1 MKRLRTNYAGR
12 ERKANRIANEALM
25 CQYLI
30 RGSGAGGA
38 RISRI
43 QELRLFSAL
52 GIHCDGTARTSCSS
66 IPGCTCSVHSNATL
80 VALPRGCCTY
90 SVHSKSVAHQVNRE
104 YHPAVS
110 LRASYTSDH
119 RSQAA
124 ALHKT
129 FQNATQFIESR
140 ARKQSVQSKTR

>member
-1 MKRLRTNYAGR
+1 
-12 ERKANRIANEALM
+12 M

-30 RGSGAGGA
+30 RGSGAGGP

-90 SVHSKSVAHQVNRE
+90 SVHCRLVATALQQQKAKFGREMGEKISKLLISN
-104 YHPAVS
+104 
-110 LRASYTSDH
+110 
-119 RSQAA
+119 
-124 ALHKT
+124 AL
-129 FQNATQFIESR
+129 
-140 ARKQSVQSKTR
+140 